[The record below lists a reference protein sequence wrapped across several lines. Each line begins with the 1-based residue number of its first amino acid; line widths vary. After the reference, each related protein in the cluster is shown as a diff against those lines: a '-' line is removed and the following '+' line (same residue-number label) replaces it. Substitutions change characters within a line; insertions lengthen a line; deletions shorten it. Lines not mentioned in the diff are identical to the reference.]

1 MKMPHI
7 ARAQATQQ
15 VAYTQSCLPPASPSA
30 HMWGHAGNDDD
41 EGK

>member
-15 VAYTQSCLPPASPSA
+15 VACTPASIPQQ
-30 HMWGHAGNDDD
+30 HMWGYAGDDD